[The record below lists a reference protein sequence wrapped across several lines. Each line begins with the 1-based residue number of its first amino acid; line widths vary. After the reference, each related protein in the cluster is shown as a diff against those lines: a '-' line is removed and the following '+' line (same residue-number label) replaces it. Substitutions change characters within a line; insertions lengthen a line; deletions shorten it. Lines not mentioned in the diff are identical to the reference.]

1 MENKLKV
8 GDKLFKTY
16 SNKNQDCHYLGQI
29 VRVTKTLAVDKEGEK
44 YKIDTFNDVVTSFP
58 NYNEFHVT
66 IMRENEKVL
75 ELYRKTKLR
84 NKITKKLKD
93 LQSLIDNGN
102 LTEEELVKMLE
113 KIS

>member
-29 VRVTKTLAVDKEGEK
+29 VRVTKTLAFDKSGEK
-44 YKIDTFNDVVTSFP
+44 YRIDTFNDVVTSSP
-58 NYNEFHVT
+58 YIHEFHAT

-75 ELYRKTKLR
+75 ALWRKTKLR
-84 NKITKKLKD
+84 NEIIKKLKD
-93 LQSLIDNGN
+93 LQSLIGGGEA
-102 LTEEELVKMLE
+102 TEEELTQMLE